1 VPFLGEKKAPKLK
14 IDNLLLGLKNPRNYI
29 AAMVVALVAMPLS
42 IALGTASG
50 VTPMMGIEAAIY
62 GPFCTGILGGSAY
75 NIMGPAGA
83 LVNVLSG
90 MTAVY

>member
-1 VPFLGEKKAPKLK
+1 
-14 IDNLLLGLKNPRNYI
+14 LKNPTNYVS
-29 AAMVVALVAMPLS
+29 ALVVALVAMPLS

-50 VTPMMGIEAAIY
+50 VTPMMGLEAAIY
-62 GPFCTGILGGSAY
+62 GPFCTGVLGGSAY

-83 LVNVLSG
+83 LVNVLTG

>member
-1 VPFLGEKKAPKLK
+1 MLGDKNVPKLK

-29 AAMVVALVAMPLS
+29 SAMVVALVAMPLS

-50 VTPMMGIEAAIY
+50 VTPMMGLMTAIY

-75 NIMGPAGA
+75 NILGPAGA
-83 LVNVLSG
+83 LVNVLTG